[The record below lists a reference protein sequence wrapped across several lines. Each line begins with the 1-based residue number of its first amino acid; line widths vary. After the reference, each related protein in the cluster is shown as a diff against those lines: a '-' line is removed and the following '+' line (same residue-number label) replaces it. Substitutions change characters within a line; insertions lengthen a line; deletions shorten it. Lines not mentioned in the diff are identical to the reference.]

1 MGIVVGIDALGE
13 ALAAGGLQGD
23 GGTGGLAGR
32 DRVDAFEQQLPAAA
46 GLLDTAGSG
55 ERARMHRAET
65 EIAPALSTVAEHPP
79 AAGLVLDAQ
88 VEPAAIIVQ
97 AAAGPLHLQHGKPL
111 DQPSSSHC
119 LRPHLRPRL
128 EVSLGETSR
137 ASRNATRRRKLR
149 SCNDSQALVEQDQ
162 QFREMR

>member
-1 MGIVVGIDALGE
+1 
-13 ALAAGGLQGD
+13 
-23 GGTGGLAGR
+23 
-32 DRVDAFEQQLPAAA
+32 
-46 GLLDTAGSG
+46 
-55 ERARMHRAET
+55 MHRAET

-79 AAGLVLDAQ
+79 AAGLVLDTQ

-119 LRPHLRPRL
+119 VRPHLRPPL

-137 ASRNATRRRKLR
+137 AVKK
-149 SCNDSQALVEQDQ
+149 CNETKETAIYNDFQALGEQDQ